1 MLITSYYYFYGA
13 GKLAVV
19 EGITV
24 YLFDMNDIPTLL
36 TMSAFAW
43 RVIFFLFLFWEW
55 SLLGDERRCY
65 EKIKMGEKE

>member
-43 RVIFFLFLFWEW
+43 RVIFLFLFF
-55 SLLGDERRCY
+55 GDGVYWVMRDVM
-65 EKIKMGEKE
+65 KK

>member
-19 EGITV
+19 EGITI

-43 RVIFFLFLFWEW
+43 RVIFFVPFFWDGVYWVMREM
-55 SLLGDERRCY
+55 L
-65 EKIKMGEKE
+65 